1 MTVDDI
7 DWTTLRRK
15 PALAMLGSGS
25 ESAATARPARKAR
38 PEPDSNSTAEVI
50 ELVKAFHRQERRSIY
65 TYRIRQMG
73 FEPREFKGNEW
84 FAEYE
89 GVKR

>member
-1 MTVDDI
+1 MTVEDI

-15 PALAMLGSGS
+15 PALAMLGA
-25 ESAATARPARKAR
+25 EPDTTAELKRKAK

-65 TYRIRQMG
+65 VYRLRQMG
-73 FEPREFKGNEW
+73 IEPREFKGNEW

>member
-7 DWTTLRRK
+7 DWSTLRRK
-15 PALAMLGSGS
+15 PALAMLGS
-25 ESAATARPARKAR
+25 ESATTARPKREHKPK

-84 FAEYE
+84 FAE

>member
-7 DWTTLRRK
+7 DWSTLRRK
-15 PALAMLGSGS
+15 PALAMLGS
-25 ESAATARPARKAR
+25 EPATTTRPVRKSK
-38 PEPDSNSTAEVI
+38 PEPDSESVSDVI

-65 TYRIRQMG
+65 THRIRQMG

-84 FAEYE
+84 FE
-89 GVKR
+89 